1 MKTIF
6 LLAIIG
12 CLCGQ
17 DVADP
22 LAGIR
27 AEKDMERRYIKAF
40 DFAAGQMTVARQKY
54 ETGLLEDFRSS
65 LILVE
70 KSVRLCDETVRSTG
84 KDPAKNP
91 KHFKRAEQKIREI
104 IRKLSGLETAVS
116 VEDRD
121 VVRKVRQNLQQL
133 QEELVTDIVGRRK

>member
-1 MKTIF
+1 MKTIL

-12 CLCGQ
+12 CLHGQ
-17 DVADP
+17 DAADP

-27 AEKDMERRYIKAF
+27 AEKDMERRYTKAI
-40 DFAAGQMTVARQKY
+40 DLAVSQVAAARLKY
-54 ETGLLEDFRSS
+54 ENGLLEDFRSS

-70 KSVRLCDETVRSTG
+70 KSVRLCDETVRSSG
-84 KDPAKNP
+84 KDPAKSP

-116 VEDRD
+116 VEDRE

-133 QEELVTDIVGRRK
+133 QEELVMDIVGRRK